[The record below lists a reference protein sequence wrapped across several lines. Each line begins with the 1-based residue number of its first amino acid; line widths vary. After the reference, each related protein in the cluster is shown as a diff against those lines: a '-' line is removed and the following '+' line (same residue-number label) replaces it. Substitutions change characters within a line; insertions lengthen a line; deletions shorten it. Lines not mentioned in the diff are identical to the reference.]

1 MTCQSR
7 RKLFHRVIFT
17 RALAVRVTEI
27 RRVTLFRW
35 PWERP
40 PFVTIREP
48 KRTLSNMQVQVVEWA
63 RTPIPQVFS
72 DCRRR
77 I

>member
-1 MTCQSR
+1 MTR

-40 PFVTIREP
+40 PF
-48 KRTLSNMQVQVVEWA
+48 A
-63 RTPIPQVFS
+63 PIWKPERLLLCK
-72 DCRRR
+72 DATY
-77 I
+77 

>member
-48 KRTLSNMQVQVVEWA
+48 EHLHLFKDSAL
-63 RTPIPQVFS
+63 FS

>member
-1 MTCQSR
+1 MTR

-17 RALAVRVTEI
+17 RSLAVRVTEI

-40 PFVTIREP
+40 PFVTIWEVENLRVFRE
-48 KRTLSNMQVQVVEWA
+48 A
-63 RTPIPQVFS
+63 I
-72 DCRRR
+72 
-77 I
+77 

>member
-1 MTCQSR
+1 MSDLLKIAQAARCKRTPQAICGAAMTR

-40 PFVTIREP
+40 PFVTI
-48 KRTLSNMQVQVVEWA
+48 W
-63 RTPIPQVFS
+63 TP
-72 DCRRR
+72 
-77 I
+77 

>member
-27 RRVTLFRW
+27 HRVTLFRW

-40 PFVTIREP
+40 PFVTIWEP
-48 KRTLSNMQVQVVEWA
+48 EHLQLCKEKMA
-63 RTPIPQVFS
+63 A
-72 DCRRR
+72 
-77 I
+77 

>member
-1 MTCQSR
+1 MTR

-40 PFVTIREP
+40 PFARIWTPEHLQLF
-48 KRTLSNMQVQVVEWA
+48 KRAM
-63 RTPIPQVFS
+63 P
-72 DCRRR
+72 
-77 I
+77 

>member
-1 MTCQSR
+1 MTR

-35 PWERP
+35 PWERLELKHLQLCKDA
-40 PFVTIREP
+40 T
-48 KRTLSNMQVQVVEWA
+48 Q
-63 RTPIPQVFS
+63 
-72 DCRRR
+72 
-77 I
+77 